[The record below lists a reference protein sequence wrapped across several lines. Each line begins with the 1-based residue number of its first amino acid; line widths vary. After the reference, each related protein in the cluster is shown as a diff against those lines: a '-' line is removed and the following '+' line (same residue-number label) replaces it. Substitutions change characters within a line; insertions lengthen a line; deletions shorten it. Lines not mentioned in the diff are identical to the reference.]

1 MARYIDAETALEDIR
16 NLAEKHHMNGEYE
29 FANGILKA
37 ITRIKSQPT
46 ADVKEVI
53 YCKNC
58 NLLNDKYAKQGETD
72 GEGNPQY
79 YCKHTGKSISLDD
92 YCSYADM
99 REE

>member
-46 ADVKEVI
+46 ADVKEVVHGEWI
-53 YCKNC
+53 DIDGNDEHYKCSIC
-58 NLLNDKYAKQGETD
+58 NKTIN
-72 GEGNPQY
+72 GNGIPY
-79 YCKHTGKSISLDD
+79 YFNFCHKCG
-92 YCSYADM
+92 ADM
-99 REE
+99 REGEAE